1 MRFSDKPLWLVGFR
15 PFFALACLSGLTLPV
30 LWALLFS
37 GTLAAPAAPTA
48 PFSPTQWHAHEMFF
62 GFGWAVMGGFLL
74 TSTKNWV
81 KIRGYHGTALIL
93 LVSAWLLERAGMWFA
108 GALPPLL
115 FRLSNNLFLA
125 TIVAMLLWSLIRHR
139 QSDSFRDN
147 YFFLIILPLFLV
159 AKNLLLS
166 EAHFQAGAS
175 MALAL
180 FRVAFLVMLER
191 TLTQFM
197 KNAMQAEILRKAVL
211 DTGIKMLAVVLVFA
225 SLLPAP
231 VSAWSGLL
239 LALLLLVRFA
249 FWKPQLALRR
259 LDIGIMYLGYLAI
272 VAQLLLEFVALV
284 AQPAWVGSLPMH
296 VFTFGAMGLV
306 IPAMLIRIVNG
317 HTGRKVVFDGLDKA
331 VLWIMIAGFVIRIV
345 IPQID
350 PANYLRWIDLAAA
363 CWFSCFA
370 ILGWR
375 YIPYLLQARV
385 DGREH

>member
-1 MRFSDKPLWLVGFR
+1 MRFSEQALWLVGFR
-15 PFFALACLSGLTLPV
+15 PFFALACLSGLALPV
-30 LWALLFS
+30 LWALFFA
-37 GTLAAPAAPTA
+37 GTLTAPPA
-48 PFSPTQWHAHEMFF
+48 PFSPVQWHAHEMFF

-93 LVSAWLLERAGMWFA
+93 LVGAWLLERAGMWYA
-108 GALPPLL
+108 GALPPLA
-115 FRLSNNLFLA
+115 FRLASNLFLA
-125 TIVAMLLWSLIRHR
+125 SIVAMLLWSLICHR
-139 QSDSFRDN
+139 ESDSFRDN

-175 MALAL
+175 MTVAL

-197 KNAMQAEILRKAVL
+197 KNAMHAEILRNVVL
-211 DTGIKMLAVVLVFA
+211 DTGIKMLAVLLVFA

-231 VSAWSGLL
+231 VAAWTGLL

-272 VAQLLLEFVALV
+272 VAQLLLDFVAQV

-296 VFTFGAMGLV
+296 VFTFGAMGLI
-306 IPAMLIRIVNG
+306 IPAMLIRIANG

-331 VLWIMIAGFVIRIV
+331 VLWIMIAGFVLRNV

-350 PANYLRWIDLAAA
+350 PAGYLRWIELAAA
-363 CWFSCFA
+363 CWFCSFA
-370 ILGWR
+370 ILAWR
-375 YIPYLLQARV
+375 YIPYLLQPRV
-385 DGREH
+385 DGKEH

>member
-1 MRFSDKPLWLVGFR
+1 MRFSDQPLWLVGFR

-30 LWALLFS
+30 LWALLFA
-37 GTLAAPAAPTA
+37 GTLAAPAA

-166 EAHFQAGAS
+166 ETHFQAGAS
-175 MALAL
+175 MAMAL

-197 KNAMQAEILRKAVL
+197 KNAMQAEILRNAVL
-211 DTGIKMLAVVLVFA
+211 DTAIKLLAVGLVLA

-284 AQPAWVGSLPMH
+284 AQPAWIGSLPMH
-296 VFTFGAMGLV
+296 VFTFGAMGLI

-317 HTGRKVVFDGLDKA
+317 HTGRKVAFDRLDKT
-331 VLWIMIAGFVIRIV
+331 VLWIMIAGFVVRIV

-385 DGREH
+385 DGKEH

>member
-1 MRFSDKPLWLVGFR
+1 MRFSDQPLWLVGFR

-37 GTLAAPAAPTA
+37 GTLAAPTA

-81 KIRGYHGTALIL
+81 KIRGYHGSALIL

-125 TIVAMLLWSLIRHR
+125 SIVAMLLWSLVRHR
-139 QSDSFRDN
+139 ESDSFRDN
-147 YFFLIILPLFLV
+147 YLFLIILPLFLV

-197 KNAMQAEILRKAVL
+197 KNAMQAEILRNAVL
-211 DTGIKMLAVVLVFA
+211 DTGIKLLAVVLVFA

-284 AQPAWVGSLPMH
+284 AQPAWIGSLPMH
-296 VFTFGAMGLV
+296 VFTFGAMGLI

-317 HTGRKVVFDGLDKA
+317 HTGRKVVFDRLDKT

-345 IPQID
+345 VPQID
-350 PANYLRWIDLAAA
+350 PANFLRWIDLAAA

>member
-1 MRFSDKPLWLVGFR
+1 
-15 PFFALACLSGLTLPV
+15 
-30 LWALLFS
+30 
-37 GTLAAPAAPTA
+37 
-48 PFSPTQWHAHEMFF
+48 
-62 GFGWAVMGGFLL
+62 
-74 TSTKNWV
+74 
-81 KIRGYHGTALIL
+81 
-93 LVSAWLLERAGMWFA
+93 
-108 GALPPLL
+108 
-115 FRLSNNLFLA
+115 
-125 TIVAMLLWSLIRHR
+125 MLLWSLIRHR

-197 KNAMQAEILRKAVL
+197 KNAMQAEILRNAVL

-284 AQPAWVGSLPMH
+284 AQPAWIGSLPMH
-296 VFTFGAMGLV
+296 VFTFGAMGLI

>member
-1 MRFSDKPLWLVGFR
+1 MRFSEQSLWLVGFR
-15 PFFALACLSGLTLPV
+15 PFFALACLSGLALPL

-37 GTLAAPAAPTA
+37 GTLAAPPA
-48 PFSPTQWHAHEMFF
+48 PFSSVQWHAHEMFF

-93 LVSAWLLERAGMWFA
+93 LVCAWLLERAAMWYA
-108 GALPPLL
+108 GALPPLV
-115 FRLSNNLFLA
+115 FMVASNLFLA
-125 TIVAMLLWSLIRHR
+125 SIVTMLLWSLIGHR
-139 QSDSFRDN
+139 ESDTFRDN

-166 EAHFQAGAS
+166 DAYFQAGAS
-175 MALAL
+175 MTLGL

-197 KNAMQAEILRKAVL
+197 KNAMQAEILRNAVL
-211 DTGIKMLAVVLVFA
+211 DNGIKMLAVLLVFA

-231 VSAWSGLL
+231 VSAWTGLL
-239 LALLLLVRFA
+239 LALLLLARFA

-272 VAQLLLEFVALV
+272 VAQLLLQFVALL

-317 HTGRKVVFDGLDKA
+317 HTGRKVVFDRLDKA

-350 PANYLRWIDLAAA
+350 PAGYLRWIDLAAA
-363 CWFSCFA
+363 CWFACFA

-375 YIPYLLQARV
+375 YIPYLLQPRI
-385 DGREH
+385 DGKEH